1 MDTKA
6 AFEKWF
12 TPRFESMMRNGL
24 GITAIKRRRELYW
37 EAYQASRAA
46 IEIELEPLSE
56 QYFASDIKNSFEH
69 GRETERKAT
78 IQVLT
83 SHGIRIKGKTE

>member
-6 AFEKWF
+6 VFEKWWKDEHGNLQDTGF
-12 TPRFESMMRNGL
+12 IGKT
-24 GITAIKRRRELYW
+24 IKMVAQQAW
-37 EAYQASRAA
+37 TASRAA

>member
-6 AFEKWF
+6 AFEKWWKDEYSHL
-12 TPRFESMMRNGL
+12 ESSKYTDL
-24 GITAIKRRRELYW
+24 VPHIKYGFFQAW
-37 EAYQASRAA
+37 QASRAA